1 MSNNHCR
8 RDQPLSVTESPEPSE
23 GSDNEKSD
31 CYEEEPRWA
40 VMPVKF
46 GKILDFLG
54 HLSSSVDIFSR

>member
-1 MSNNHCR
+1 MSNSIRFLLHFA
-8 RDQPLSVTESPEPSE
+8 SSESPEPSE

-54 HLSSSVDIFSR
+54 NLASSEDIFSR

>member
-1 MSNNHCR
+1 MLRVS
-8 RDQPLSVTESPEPSE
+8 ESPEPSE